1 MSHHK
6 PDADRPGTR
15 TYGKGTRVMCDHHF
29 SGKPRGVV
37 VAVLEP
43 GRGWVGG
50 EGRIQIRLTE
60 TVGPWKKGELREL
73 TSHLA
78 VPLAQ
83 IRQPDA
89 RAGEVFLRVRTHYR
103 WT

>member
-1 MSHHK
+1 MSDLK
-6 PDADRPGTR
+6 

-43 GRGWVGG
+43 GRGSSAT
-50 EGRIQIRLTE
+50 EGRIQVRLTE

-73 TSHLA
+73 PAWLA

-83 IRQPDA
+83 LRPP
-89 RAGEVFLRVRTHYR
+89 RAGEFFTRVLTDYQ
-103 WT
+103 WA